1 MAKKKRPPRRAVQ
14 VLLTED
20 EFIAVSEQARRNNRS
35 IGGQVREIV
44 DIWLGL
50 KSRAELASGS
60 RSEGATPNETRP
72 RA

>member
-1 MAKKKRPPRRAVQ
+1 MAKPKRPPRRAVQ

-20 EFIAVSEQARRNNRS
+20 EFRAVSEAARRNNRS
-35 IGGQVREIV
+35 LGGQVREIV

-50 KSRAELASGS
+50 KSRVDNLSIEGS
-60 RSEGATPNETRP
+60 SP

>member
-1 MAKKKRPPRRAVQ
+1 MAKQKRPSRRAVQ

-20 EFIAVSEQARRNNRS
+20 EFRAVSETARRNNRS
-35 IGGQVREIV
+35 LGGQVREIV

-50 KSRAELASGS
+50 KSRADSLSIDGS
-60 RSEGATPNETRP
+60 SP